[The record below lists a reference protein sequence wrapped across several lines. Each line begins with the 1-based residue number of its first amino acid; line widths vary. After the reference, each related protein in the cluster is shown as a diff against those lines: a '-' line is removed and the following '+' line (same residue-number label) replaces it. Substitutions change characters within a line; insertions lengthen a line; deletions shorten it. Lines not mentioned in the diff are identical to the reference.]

1 MATLSPSPATVP
13 TTDGTR
19 TAVVAAGLV
28 GALGCVAYVLS
39 VVIAPETTTREA
51 TRSPLV
57 VTANIVV
64 TLAFIGLAITLAQLA
79 RDRIPRAVRYLTAT
93 YAAFVAVVAW
103 ALATMGAHT
112 AGLLTDEEMDRTSAY
127 FHLLQAPKMVLGL
140 VALTALAVVGW
151 RRRAFSRGAA
161 AVLLLAGLVSLIP
174 PYPPG
179 ALLAAIG
186 LVWAARTVRTTG

>member
-1 MATLSPSPATVP
+1 MSTLSPPAATVP

-39 VVIAPETTTREA
+39 VVIAPDMTVREA
-51 TRSPLV
+51 MSSPLV

-64 TLAFIGLAITLAQLA
+64 TLAFVALAITVPRLAPDLL
-79 RDRIPRAVRYLTAT
+79 PRAVRYLVAT
-93 YAAFVAVVAW
+93 YAAFVAAAAW
-103 ALATMGAHT
+103 ALATLGAHA
-112 AGLLTDEEMDRTSAY
+112 AGLLTDEEMDRTSVY
-127 FHLLQAPKMVLGL
+127 FDLLQAPKIVLGL
-140 VALTALAVVGW
+140 VGLTALAVVGW

-161 AVLLLAGLVSLIP
+161 AVLVLAGVASLIP

-179 ALLAAIG
+179 ALLACLG
-186 LVWAARTVRTTG
+186 VVWAARSARSTG

>member
-1 MATLSPSPATVP
+1 MATLSPPAATVP

-28 GALGCVAYVLS
+28 GALGCAAYVLS
-39 VVIAPETTTREA
+39 VVIAPDMTLREA
-51 TRSPLV
+51 MRSPLV

-64 TLAFIGLAITLAQLA
+64 TLAFIGLAITLPQLA
-79 RDRIPRAVRYLTAT
+79 ADRLPRAIRYLTAT
-93 YAAFVAVVAW
+93 YAGFVAVVAW

-112 AGLLTDEEMDRTSAY
+112 AGLLTDEEMDITSGY

-151 RRRAFSRGAA
+151 RRRVFSRGAS
-161 AVLLLAGLVSLIP
+161 AVLLLAALVSLIP

-179 ALLAAIG
+179 ALLAGIG
-186 LVWAARTVRTTG
+186 LVWAARTVQPTS